1 MNAALHAEAILE
13 AWKAADPSKLET
25 ALLDASLPAPHDP
38 TDCHLDEERQE
49 LLETI
54 VENLS
59 VLAHTGVLPKYSQIR
74 GSLTLLRHL
83 SSSCAEDTIQTGS
96 RTFSANILKFPGAK
110 DEMLFRSRMR
120 PRG

>member
-1 MNAALHAEAILE
+1 MNAGLHAEAILK
-13 AWKAADPSKLET
+13 AWMAADRSQLET
-25 ALLDASLPAPHDP
+25 ALMDASLPANRDH
-38 TDCHLDEERQE
+38 TDCHLDEERHE

-59 VLAHTGVLPKYSQIR
+59 VHTHTGVLPKYSQIR

-83 SSSCAEDTIQTGS
+83 CVPSAENTIQTGS

-110 DEMLFRSRMR
+110 HEMLFRSRMR